1 MCAALPFLSP
11 LVVVLKC
18 HVKPKAGKTLN
29 DLLWLTV
36 CVYCILWWLKRQQSP
51 RLLSA
56 HKVEQIGDSNFLFQP
71 MLVFHCLCLTIVS
84 HTLELEFLSS
94 LFCCILPSV

>member
-36 CVYCILWWLKRQQSP
+36 GVYCIF
-51 RLLSA
+51 
-56 HKVEQIGDSNFLFQP
+56 GG
-71 MLVFHCLCLTIVS
+71 
-84 HTLELEFLSS
+84 
-94 LFCCILPSV
+94 